1 MTYSLSNQIGQ
12 SKGNDVKNM
21 KCYIRLVQATLTA
34 GMQLPYMRTPQSQV
48 SDPCVELGTYLPW
61 RTGGREGGRGK
72 RCTQHVFSQNKLC
85 LTHYTH
91 IFMQKQ
97 IISEC
102 P

>member
-48 SDPCVELGTYLPW
+48 SDPGVEPGTDLPW
-61 RTGGREGGRGK
+61 RTGGRGK
-72 RCTQHVFSQNKLC
+72 RSLQHVFSQNKLY

-97 IISEC
+97 LISEC